1 MNIGSRIRRSAS
13 LNEGT
18 FDAPIKFARA
28 DMAGAE
34 APVKEKNW
42 KGAAKIYIKNA
53 LERLG
58 KKNPDLEEEK
68 LKKRVFLGLASTFLK
83 GGHAKEIK
91 VGKIMLTP
99 YDAENFSKA
108 VKKELGIKS
117 KVDKDAEEAAKK
129 MKEKGYT
136 KAPEMKVEESTF
148 AKSVYKNAG
157 LSKSRFFC

>member
-1 MNIGSRIRRSAS
+1 MNISSRIRKSAN

-42 KGAAKIYIKNA
+42 EEAAKVYVKNA
-53 LERLG
+53 LKRFKE
-58 KKNPDLEEEK
+58 KNPDLDEEK
-68 LKKRVFLGLASTFLK
+68 LKKRIFLGLASTFLK

-91 VGKIMLTP
+91 VGKITLTP

-117 KVDKDAEEAAKK
+117 KVNKDAEEAAKK
-129 MKEKGYT
+129 AKEKGYT
-136 KAPEMKVEESTF
+136 KAPEMKVEESLF
-148 AKSVYKNAG
+148 ALNVYKNAG
-157 LSKSRFFC
+157 L